1 MLNRTRERKELMKIA
16 FRYPAREVSDLYCV
30 PCFTHDSGGHQT
42 EKNISISCD
51 TLVKFEKCG
60 SFGLKSVYYIT
71 SIEARRSFSLCIS
84 YERTFC
90 LTLLYPICLS

>member
-51 TLVKFEKCG
+51 TNVKFDNRG
-60 SFGLKSVYYIT
+60 SFRLKSVYYII
-71 SIEARRSFSLCIS
+71 SIEA
-84 YERTFC
+84 
-90 LTLLYPICLS
+90 